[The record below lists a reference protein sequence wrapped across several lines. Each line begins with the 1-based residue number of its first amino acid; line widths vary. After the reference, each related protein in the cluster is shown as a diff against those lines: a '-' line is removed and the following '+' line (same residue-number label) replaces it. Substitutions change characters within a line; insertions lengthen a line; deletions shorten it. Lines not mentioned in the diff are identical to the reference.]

1 MRRTVAAVPVVGY
14 GGKKKDALFGINLT
28 GGQHMQVVKIDRTQ
42 DRDKST
48 RV

>member
-1 MRRTVAAVPVVGY
+1 MAAVPVVGVT
-14 GGKKKDALFGINLT
+14 GNKKDALFGINLT